1 MEKEIFKGG
10 GFMDKE
16 LREVLEEIAINAHS
30 RGVNGNITVIDGKE
44 LDQAHSAILKLFKE
58 REDVMGKEIIK
69 LKEDLKKCHDCDY
82 YCLSL
87 QQEVQYLEGVA
98 ESFAT
103 EVKYYKE
110 RENIHLN
117 FAKEVIQRKEKNG

>member
-1 MEKEIFKGG
+1 
-10 GFMDKE
+10 MDKE
-16 LREVLEEIAINAHS
+16 LREQIDDLCFEHIEDFISKEDNA
-30 RGVNGNITVIDGKE
+30 REVFV
-44 LDQAHSAILKLFKE
+44 SAITKLFKE
-58 REDVMGKEIIK
+58 REDAMGKEIIK

-117 FAKEVIQRKEKNG
+117 FAKEVIQRKEKNE

>member
-1 MEKEIFKGG
+1 
-10 GFMDKE
+10 MDKE
-16 LREVLEEIAINAHS
+16 LNQRIRELIAESSLCHTSMANRGECEQEI
-30 RGVNGNITVIDGKE
+30 DE
-44 LDQAHSAILKLFKE
+44 LTSAILKLFEE
-58 REDVMGKEIIK
+58 REDAMGKEIIK

-117 FAKEVIQRKEKNG
+117 FAKEVIQRKEKNENE

>member
-1 MEKEIFKGG
+1 
-10 GFMDKE
+10 MDK
-16 LREVLEEIAINAHS
+16 LREALDILWECGRYDNEYEYK
-30 RGVNGNITVIDGKE
+30 IDSIDKV
-44 LDQAHSAILKLFKE
+44 HSAILKLFEE
-58 REDVMGKEIIK
+58 REDAMGKEIIK

-117 FAKEVIQRKEKNG
+117 FAKEVIQRKEKNE